1 MATIIKRVVVT
12 KSSDGRRRESA
23 RYDVRY
29 REPEGRQRKKTF
41 LKRVDADKFAMTV
54 EADKLRGTYLDI
66 DAGKESFAA
75 YADRWVGHTSRDP
88 QTLAIRERMLRLH
101 VKPVIGNVELR
112 KITGSTLR
120 GLIASLNV
128 ADKYAADI
136 FDLVSSI
143 LTAAVDDKLLA
154 RNPAKDPSVRRQ
166 KPRAPKRNVRPWPDE
181 WIEKMHTAIHD
192 RYKITVTLG
201 AGLGLRQGEIFG
213 LAVEDID
220 YVKDVVRVRRQVKMV
235 GKKLTFAPPKA
246 RKDDDAP
253 REIPLPPD
261 VKEALAS
268 HLRSYPAK
276 SVTLP
281 WRDPELGKPVTVHL
295 IVTTRNDAAI
305 ARPAFNARSWSTARR
320 RADIPVGGEIETGM
334 HGLRHWYA
342 SSLLAGGASPV
353 EVSVYLGHSDVAFTM
368 RTYGHLMES
377 SAERA
382 RVAISAAFAT
392 AWKAAHKA
400 GNSEAADNS
409 GT

>member
-1 MATIIKRVVVT
+1 MASIIKRVVVT
-12 KSSDGRRRESA
+12 KTKDGARRESA
-23 RYDVRY
+23 RYDVKY
-29 REPEGRQRKKTF
+29 REPDGRQRKKTF
-41 LKRVDADKFAMTV
+41 LKRVDADAFAMTV

-66 DAGKESFAA
+66 DAGRESFAV
-75 YADRWVGHTSRDP
+75 YADRWVSHTSRDP

-101 VKPVIGNVELR
+101 VKPVIGKVELR

-143 LTAAVDDKLLA
+143 LTAAVDDKLLPS
-154 RNPAKDPSVRRQ
+154 NPAKDASVRHQ
-166 KPRAPKRNVRPWPDE
+166 KPRAPKRKVQPWPDG
-181 WIEKMHTAIHD
+181 WVEKMHTAIHD

-213 LAVEDID
+213 LAIEDID
-220 YVKDVVRVRRQVKMV
+220 YSRDIVRVRRQVKMV

-253 REIPLPPD
+253 REIPLPAD
-261 VKEALAS
+261 VKDALEE
-268 HLRSYPAK
+268 HLRTYAAK
-276 SVTLP
+276 RVTLP
-281 WRDPELGKPVTVHL
+281 WRDPDRGKPVTVSL
-295 IVTTRNDAAI
+295 VVTTRNGMAI
-305 ARPAFNARSWSTARR
+305 TRPAFNATAWSTARR
-320 RADIPVGGEIETGM
+320 RTGIPVGGEIETGM

-353 EVSVYLGHSDVAFTM
+353 EVSAYLGHSDVAFTL
-368 RTYGHLMES
+368 RTYGHLMPS
-377 SAERA
+377 SAKRA
-382 RVAISAAFAT
+382 REAITAAMANVRKVAA
-392 AWKAAHKA
+392 KAE
-400 GNSEAADNS
+400 NDEAADDR

>member
-1 MATIIKRVVVT
+1 MASVIKRAVVT
-12 KSSDGRRRESA
+12 TTRDGRRRESA
-23 RYDVRY
+23 RYDVKY
-29 REPEGRQRKKTF
+29 REPDGRQRKKTF
-41 LKRVDADKFAMTV
+41 LKRVDADAFAMTV

-66 DAGKESFAA
+66 DAGKESFAV
-75 YADRWVGHTSRDP
+75 YADRWVRHTSRDP

-154 RNPAKDPSVRRQ
+154 RNPAKDASVRRQ
-166 KPRAPKRNVRPWPDE
+166 KPRAPKRKVRPWPDE
-181 WIEKMHTAIHD
+181 WVDKMHTTIHD
-192 RYKITVTLG
+192 RYKITVTLA

-220 YVKDVVRVRRQVKMV
+220 YVRDVVRVRRQVKMV

-253 REIPLPPD
+253 REIPLPAD
-261 VKEALAS
+261 VKDALEA
-268 HLRSYPAK
+268 HLYAYPAK
-276 SVTLP
+276 RVTLP
-281 WRDPELGKPVTVHL
+281 WRDPDHGKPVTVSL
-295 IVTTRNDAAI
+295 VVTTRNDQAI
-305 ARPAFNARSWSTARR
+305 TRPAFNATAWSTARR

-334 HGLRHWYA
+334 HALRHWYA

-353 EVSVYLGHSDVAFTM
+353 EVAAYLGHSDVAFTM

-382 RVAISAAFAT
+382 RAAIAAAFAN
-392 AWKAAHKA
+392 ARRSAHKVA
-400 GNSEAADNS
+400 NRDAADDG